1 MKKHRLKI
9 IAVLVFVIAISS
21 FLYFDAFATLTSY
34 ESEIDA
40 NVETT
45 GAKFVVKINNNNV
58 VTTDGTIKDVDITS
72 IVSGSSHVKENTVA
86 PGSTLSIPIDLN
98 VYGSEVAIMF
108 TFDVIDATEDPDK
121 AMTLISMTNGS
132 TSIPLTRTGPKS
144 YTGVI
149 TKAMLSNNTDYSYT
163 FNFEFIDHEIVL
175 TESLLDSS
183 SEDLFVVNFS
193 AIQYMGEPI
202 TAYTGG

>member
-1 MKKHRLKI
+1 MKKHRIKI
-9 IAVLVFVIAISS
+9 IVVLVFLVAISS
-21 FLYFDAFATLTSY
+21 FMYFDAFATLTSY

-40 NVETT
+40 DVETT

-58 VTTDGTIKDVDITS
+58 VTTDGTVKDIDITS
-72 IVSGSSHVKENTVA
+72 IVTGSTHIKANTVA
-86 PGSTLSIPIDLN
+86 PGSDLSIPVNLN
-98 VYGSEVAIMF
+98 VFGSEVAIMF
-108 TFDVIDATEDPDK
+108 TFDVVDATEDPDK
-121 AMTLISMTNGS
+121 AMTLMSVTNGA

-163 FNFEFIDHEIVL
+163 LNFEFIDTEIEL
-175 TESLLDSS
+175 TESLLETS
-183 SEDLFVVNFS
+183 SEDLFVINFN
-193 AIQYMGEPI
+193 AVQYMGEAI